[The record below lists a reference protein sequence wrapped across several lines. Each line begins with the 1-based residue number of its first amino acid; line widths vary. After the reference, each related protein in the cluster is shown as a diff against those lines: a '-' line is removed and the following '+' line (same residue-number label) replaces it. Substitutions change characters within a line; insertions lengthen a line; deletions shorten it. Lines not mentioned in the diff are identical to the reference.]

1 MDDKYN
7 IYMIGFY
14 LTNIIVFTDLYL
26 YMSLKMLFLKSK
38 VNSGCFGYIRY
49 LKSEYTRVSMVVYV
63 CRHHDKISKINETM
77 TLFVTKL

>member
-26 YMSLKMLFLKSK
+26 YMSLKMLFWNQKSTPDA
-38 VNSGCFGYIRY
+38 SDIFGIWNPNTP
-49 LKSEYTRVSMVVYV
+49 E
-63 CRHHDKISKINETM
+63 
-77 TLFVTKL
+77 